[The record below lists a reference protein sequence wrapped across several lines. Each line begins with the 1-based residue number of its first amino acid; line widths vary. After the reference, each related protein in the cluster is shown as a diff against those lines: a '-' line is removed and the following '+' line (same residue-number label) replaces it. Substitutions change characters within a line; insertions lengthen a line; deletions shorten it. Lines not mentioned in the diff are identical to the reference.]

1 MGASAMVAC
10 ACGYGESQRST
21 SLMLITE
28 QVKNLSFLHF
38 LLKKVF
44 TVERINVNIFTNERD
59 TINLP

>member
-28 QVKNLSFLHF
+28 HVKNLSFLDF
-38 LLKKVF
+38 LLKEGFHSRK
-44 TVERINVNIFTNERD
+44 D
-59 TINLP
+59 

>member
-28 QVKNLSFLHF
+28 QVKNLSLLHF
-38 LLKKVF
+38 LLKKGF
-44 TVERINVNIFTNERD
+44 HSRKD
-59 TINLP
+59 